1 MIVRTIGLIGG
12 MSWQSSAEYY
22 RAINQGVQD
31 RLGPL
36 HSAAIVMESVDFAPI
51 ALAQREGRWDDAALP
66 LAAAARRLEAA
77 GAGCVVLC
85 TNTMHKVADRLRAA
99 ITIPFIHIADPVGA
113 AARAA
118 GFATLGLLGTAFT
131 MTEPFIVRHLEQ
143 HHGLT
148 VLTPPADDIA
158 AVHRI
163 IYDELC
169 VGVIRAESLR
179 VYQDVIERLRQRGAQ
194 AVVLGCTEIGL
205 LVKPGASR
213 VPLLDSTLLHAQAAV
228 DFALG
233 EPRPA

>member
-1 MIVRTIGLIGG
+1 MRTIGLIGG

-22 RAINQGVQD
+22 RAVNQGVQD

-77 GAGCVVLC
+77 GAACIVLC

-99 ITIPFIHIADPVGA
+99 ITIPFIHIADPVGE

-118 GFATLGLLGTAFT
+118 GFTTLGLLGTAFT
-131 MTEPFIVRHLEQ
+131 MTQPFIVRHLEE
-143 HHGLT
+143 HHGLA
-148 VLTPPADDIA
+148 VLTPAADDVA
-158 AVHRI
+158 AVHRV

-179 VYQDVIERLRQRGAQ
+179 VYQDVIERLRERGAQ

-205 LVKPGASR
+205 LVKPGDSTL
-213 VPLLDSTLLHAQAAV
+213 PLLDSALLHARAAV

-233 EPRPA
+233 EPRAAS